1 MNNGNRNIHK
11 RTSTVVWR
19 EKNKSRR
26 KNSRAWPK
34 PLKVLPAA
42 GLAGL
47 LAFYVG
53 HWLVELLPLCISR
66 NSLSINFHSPFT
78 YDSDANAD
86 IHKQIKVEGMNLK
99 IRFLFSLIPNFIA
112 DSPISVGVWKV
123 KVYVYHAN
131 KTTSR
136 ECRLEVSLWI
146 SVLNVNCFVVSAR
159 FAYCTD
165 SLFVII
171 SPSLF
176 LETSCSERVHVS
188 DFCLF
193 VYMRVLKMTWK
204 HVLLARKSVGRAR
217 KEGNVLLSISRCSHL
232 PLPFRRR

>member
-26 KNSRAWPK
+26 KNSWAWPK

-176 LETSCSERVHVS
+176 LRQVVVNGYM
-188 DFCLF
+188 FPIFVCLF
-193 VYMRVLKMTWK
+193 ICGCWKWLESMCCLHGRVWEGQGK
-204 HVLLARKSVGRAR
+204 
-217 KEGNVLLSISRCSHL
+217 KEI
-232 PLPFRRR
+232 FY